1 MAEVE
6 ITGITEAEL
15 LQALE
20 NALVA
25 DDNPEGALTTGELS
39 ELTGWH
45 LHTVRK
51 ALKALKALKVAGCL
65 RTVKVYREDL
75 AGRYTKVPAYR
86 LKASHN

>member
-1 MAEVE
+1 MGEVVE

-25 DDNPEGALTTGELS
+25 DDNPEGALTTMELTD
-39 ELTGWH
+39 LTGWH

-51 ALKALKALKVAGCL
+51 ALRTLKSAGCL
-65 RTVKVYREDL
+65 GVVKVYREDL

>member
-20 NALVA
+20 SALA
-25 DDNPEGALTTGELS
+25 TDDNPEGALTTGELS

-51 ALKALKALKVAGCL
+51 ALKALKVAGCL
-65 RTVKVYREDL
+65 RTVKVCREDL